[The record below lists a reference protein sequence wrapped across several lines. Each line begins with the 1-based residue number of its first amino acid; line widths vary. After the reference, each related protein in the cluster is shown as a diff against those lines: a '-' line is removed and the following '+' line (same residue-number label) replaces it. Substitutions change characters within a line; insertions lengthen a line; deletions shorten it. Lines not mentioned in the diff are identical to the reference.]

1 MFNKVMKQIM
11 MGGLIL
17 PSGIRIGEPLM
28 VPDKMS
34 VSSSSSAA
42 NFQAEVLN
50 FYPLHASKK
59 FKTGQISSRS
69 SILSYFRK

>member
-50 FYPLHASKK
+50 FYPLLV
-59 FKTGQISSRS
+59 RS
-69 SILSYFRK
+69 LKQVRSVQEVPY